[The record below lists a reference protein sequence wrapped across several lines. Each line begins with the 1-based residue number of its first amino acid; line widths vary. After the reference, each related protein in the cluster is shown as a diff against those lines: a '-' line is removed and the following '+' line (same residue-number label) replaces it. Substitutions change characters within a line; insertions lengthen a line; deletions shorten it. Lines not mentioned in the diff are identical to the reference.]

1 METFDN
7 ENKIRE
13 SNDQKMFENV
23 NETDTNECFDNKEDI
38 KTVDNREIRNNFSFE
53 NVKGFEDMWTIF
65 VEFEVL

>member
-13 SNDQKMFENV
+13 SNNQKMFENV
-23 NETDTNECFDNKEDI
+23 NETDPNECFDNKEDI
-38 KTVDNREIRNNFSFE
+38 KTVDNSEIRNNFSFE

>member
-38 KTVDNREIRNNFSFE
+38 KTVDNSEIRNNFSFE